1 MTHVSSSSYDT
12 CILLLIIHA
21 YLYLNCHCNTA
32 AAFPARILTMLLK
45 TRLQA
50 CMASSLQEEE
60 EEKEEDQEVVA

>member
-1 MTHVSSSSYDT
+1 
-12 CILLLIIHA
+12 
-21 YLYLNCHCNTA
+21 
-32 AAFPARILTMLLK
+32 MLLK